1 MFEAT
6 NEQQSKSSVIVV
18 SNSAPTATSL
28 IAAAANGPVAV
39 SVDGAISAL
48 NEALVDA
55 IDHNLH
61 HINHHH
67 HLNHHHHHVGGSHIN
82 VLQASYYYCTNLL
95 DFKNHFNQTITNL
108 SSGYIMHPPATTT
121 IATTGL
127 STQPSSMTNNNTNNK
142 STTSTSLTNTA
153 NNTQALLTSTK
164 QTLDNTNA
172 EAYTTDKSDTTEA
185 QPLSPLPYHGP
196 TKKQCRSKLRNRIL
210 RHSKRLLNSSS
221 VSHKPQNN
229 KLTNLNRI
237 KNLIFKTYRSLV
249 NTSSQTSSSSL
260 VGHRN
265 NRLRYSRLSRH
276 NNFKSSSL
284 SPTSP
289 SSSNSSSSSCSN
301 SPDLTNQ
308 TPAQQQPLTTTSK
321 PTSSFKASSTY
332 KRFRKIRNQLL
343 KCNVKELVNEDEAP
357 TSSTDHSN
365 HNNQLATPITNDSS
379 EFEEN
384 NNLYQSCQISQE
396 TVEAVSTETADVDS
410 TDPSQSYTL
419 ETLPLSSSSAS
430 PSSATASSS
439 SSPCSSSS
447 QYTNNQA
454 QQPTDQIS
462 YSSNQSFTNNVDQH
476 NYPQQ
481 LQQQQHSFVY
491 DVEMLPS
498 TNQQTSSLIESAA
511 EATND
516 EPHNPSSFAPNSN
529 SSPASFIS
537 TSSSSTAQIDPSLIQ
552 QSQIKQDLLKLS
564 YEKFK
569 QFRLNEKLLQQTV
582 LIRNAIKLLQYDI
595 QFQQE
600 QEQIL
605 LQQQQQMSQVH
616 SQSSQTSQLHQQ
628 HQHIEHTHANA

>member
-39 SVDGAISAL
+39 AVDGAISAL

-55 IDHNLH
+55 IDQNLH
-61 HINHHH
+61 HIN
-67 HLNHHHHHVGGSHIN
+67 HHHHVGGSHIN

-95 DFKNHFNQTITNL
+95 DFKSHFNQTITNL
-108 SSGYIMHPPATTT
+108 SSGYIMHPPTTTSATTT
-121 IATTGL
+121 AAAGFP
-127 STQPSSMTNNNTNNK
+127 TQPSSITNNNDK
-142 STTSTSLTNTA
+142 STTSTPLTNTA
-153 NNTQALLTSTK
+153 NSTQALLTSTK
-164 QTLDNTNA
+164 QTLVNSNA

-185 QPLSPLPYHGP
+185 QPLSPLPDHGP
-196 TKKQCRSKLRNRIL
+196 TKKQSRSKLRNRIL

-229 KLTNLNRI
+229 KLTNLNRV

-249 NTSSQTSSSSL
+249 NTSNQTSPSSL

-308 TPAQQQPLTTTSK
+308 TPSQQQPMTTTSK

-343 KCNVKELVNEDEAP
+343 KCNVKELVNEDEP
-357 TSSTDHSN
+357 PLSSTDHSN
-365 HNNQLATPITNDSS
+365 HSNQLETPITNDCN
-379 EFEEN
+379 EFEGN
-384 NNLYQSCQISQE
+384 NNLYRSCQISQE
-396 TVEAVSTETADVDS
+396 TVEAVNTETAVADS
-410 TDPSQSYTL
+410 IEPGQSYTL
-419 ETLPLSSSSAS
+419 ATLPLSSSSSSAS
-430 PSSATASSS
+430 SSSATASSS
-439 SSPCSSSS
+439 SSPCSSASH
-447 QYTNNQA
+447 YTNNQA
-454 QQPTDQIS
+454 QQSADQIS
-462 YSSNQSFTNNVDQH
+462 YGSNQTFANNTEQH

-481 LQQQQHSFVY
+481 QQQQSFVY

-498 TNQQTSSLIESAA
+498 TQQTSFLLESAA

-516 EPHNPSSFAPNSN
+516 EPHNPSSFAPNNNN
-529 SSPASFIS
+529 SSPASFIGN
-537 TSSSSTAQIDPSLIQ
+537 SSSSAAQIDPSLIQ
-552 QSQIKQDLLKLS
+552 QCQIKQDLLKLS

-605 LQQQQQMSQVH
+605 LQQQMSQAH
-616 SQSSQTSQLHQQ
+616 SQSSQHSQLHQQ
-628 HQHIEHTHANA
+628 QQQHIGHTHGNA